1 MRIVIKVGTNVLRGG
16 TEGIHRPRLID
27 LARQIARLSELE
39 HEPVLVSSGAVFAG
53 QELLGVMPP
62 KRKKYIPHRQMLA
75 AVGQGRLLALYQQ
88 IFEMYS
94 LKVAQALL
102 TRGDLDNRNR
112 YLNARNSMLLLLKH
126 RVVPIINENDVV
138 AVEEIKFGD
147 NDNLSAL
154 VANLINAD
162 LLVILTDQKGL
173 FTADPRRDDS
183 AKLIPEVK
191 TIDDTI
197 LAMATGGGHVGM
209 GGMTTK
215 LEAAQFATRSG
226 TDVVIALG
234 SEPDVILRVV
244 EGQAIGTRF
253 PTQLSH
259 VESRKRWILTE
270 RVQGTIIVDSG
281 AEKALVKSGT
291 SLLAV
296 GIVEVK
302 GDFPRGATVSVL
314 NINGQELGRGVANYK
329 APDLQVISGQQS
341 HHIARIL
348 GYDYGATVIHRDDM
362 VIQRFGE

>member
-27 LARQIARLSELE
+27 LARQIARLSELG

-62 KRKKYIPHRQMLA
+62 KRKKDIPHRQMLA

-88 IFEMYS
+88 IFELYS

-102 TRGDLDNRNR
+102 TRGDLANRNR
-112 YLNARNSMLLLLKH
+112 YLNARNSLLLLLQH

-138 AVEEIKFGD
+138 AVDEIKFGD

-197 LAMATGGGHVGM
+197 LAMAGDVGHVGT

-215 LEAAQFATRSG
+215 LEAAQLATRSG
-226 TDVVIALG
+226 TDVVIAPG
-234 SEPDVILRVV
+234 SEPDVVLRVV

-270 RVQGTIIVDSG
+270 RVQGTIIIDAG
-281 AEKALVKSGT
+281 AAKALVESGK

-296 GIVEVK
+296 GVVEVK
-302 GDFPRGATVSVL
+302 RDFPRGATVSVL
-314 NINGQELGRGVANYK
+314 NTAGQELGRGVANYK
-329 APDLQVISGQQS
+329 SADLHAIFGQQS

-362 VIQRFGE
+362 VIQ